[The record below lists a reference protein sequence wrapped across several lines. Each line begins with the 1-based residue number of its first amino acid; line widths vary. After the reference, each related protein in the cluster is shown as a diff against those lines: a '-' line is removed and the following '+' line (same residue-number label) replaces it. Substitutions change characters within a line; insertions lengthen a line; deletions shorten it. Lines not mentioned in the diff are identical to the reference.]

1 MSDVLTGEDEDDI
14 DIVEVDS
21 LPAPGE
27 PTKPEAKDDDADDKV
42 DTSDDDDDDEDD
54 GEDRRL
60 EGHDDDEGDD
70 SPQRKKRLKRR
81 QLQKEAKER
90 TLRELETL
98 RRQNAELE
106 RRLGA
111 VESTT
116 HTAAKTDTERRLAEV
131 QNDIRT
137 AEMILAKAIEA
148 GNGEDAATAM
158 RLRDEARDAE
168 NQLKNSV
175 KDYDKPR
182 TPQVNPVATTFVNAW
197 KEANPWYDSRGL
209 DEDSAI
215 VNAID
220 ATLTREGYDP
230 ASRDYWTELTKRVNK
245 RFGGAQADPEERTP
259 RTDGREKR
267 KAPPLGNGRDH
278 APASTRQEVYVTP
291 ERKQAMI
298 DAGYWD
304 DPKIRTRMLKAY
316 AAFDR
321 DQSSGR

>member
-1 MSDVLTGEDEDDI
+1 MSEVLTDNDDDELE
-14 DIVEVDS
+14 IVEVDT

-27 PTKPEAKDDDADDKV
+27 TPKPEVADEEDKADV
-42 DTSDDDDDDEDD
+42 SDDDDDDEDD

-60 EGHDDDEGDD
+60 EGHDDDDAD
-70 SPQRKKRLKRR
+70 SPERKKRRR
-81 QLQKEAKER
+81 RKQLQKEAKER
-90 TLRELETL
+90 TLRELDML

-106 RRLGA
+106 KRLGA

-158 RLRDEARDAE
+158 RLRDEARDAAA
-168 NQLKNSV
+168 QLQTSV
-175 KDYDKPR
+175 KDYDKPKQ
-182 TPQVNPVATTFVNAW
+182 TQVDPNVATLAGAW
-197 KEANPWYDSRGL
+197 KQANPWYDSRGL

-220 ATLTREGYDP
+220 ATLTRQGYDP
-230 ASRDYWTELTKRVNK
+230 ASRDYWTELTKRVNS
-245 RFGGAQADPEERTP
+245 RFGAGQVDPEERTQ

-304 DPKIRTRMLKAY
+304 DPKTRTRMLKAY
-316 AAFDR
+316 AEFDR